1 MPKNAHRHSRVLRL
15 LLLHHLPPLFFFS
28 LFSTPPFKVAL
39 HYVFEAPEDK
49 IVWDVAHQAYPHKIL
64 TGRRDRMPTLRQK
77 DGLSGFTKMKESK

>member
-1 MPKNAHRHSRVLRL
+1 M
-15 LLLHHLPPLFFFS
+15 
-28 LFSTPPFKVAL
+28 AL

-64 TGRRDRMPTLRQK
+64 TGRRSRMPTLRQK